1 MSDGTPRPGDDA
13 HLRAWRRRYAE
24 ETERS
29 VSLRLPLALA
39 RRLRA
44 EAAARGVP
52 HSRDVADLLRAALGD
67 LPGGPARAAAPPP
80 PAGALDAPAPDAST
94 PTGPAPAARGQVRVR
109 DLRIIQL
116 YLGRDGEPRQLDTAD
131 IATVLRILRADLAW
145 VEDRAHHA
153 TREVSVHD

>member
-44 EAAARGVP
+44 EAAARDVP
-52 HSRDVADLLRAALGD
+52 HSRDVADLLRAA
-67 LPGGPARAAAPPP
+67 RPPRRP
-80 PAGALDAPAPDAST
+80 RPRRR
-94 PTGPAPAARGQVRVR
+94 APAAGRRTGCTGTGRVN
-109 DLRIIQL
+109 
-116 YLGRDGEPRQLDTAD
+116 T
-131 IATVLRILRADLAW
+131 
-145 VEDRAHHA
+145 DRASARRAGPGPRARPAHHPA
-153 TREVSVHD
+153 PSRP